1 MDKKKYLVDLNIYY
15 KGQLTKENEIGH
27 LTLEL
32 IINKK
37 KNVLVET
44 TNSYEIEGENDI
56 IPKSINKIHCISS
69 KIIKAENIN
78 ERYDADFKYS
88 IEKDAV
94 TFITKGINVIVNFGI
109 PKPV

>member
-1 MDKKKYLVDLNIYY
+1 MDIKIYY
-15 KGQLTKENEIGH
+15 KGPLSKENEIGH

-37 KNVLVET
+37 TNVFIET
-44 TNSYEIEGENDI
+44 TNSYEVEGERDNT
-56 IPKSINKIHCISS
+56 PKSINKIHCISS

-88 IEKDAV
+88 IEKGAV
-94 TFITKGINVIVNFGI
+94 TFITKGINVIVNFRI
-109 PKPV
+109 PKPVED